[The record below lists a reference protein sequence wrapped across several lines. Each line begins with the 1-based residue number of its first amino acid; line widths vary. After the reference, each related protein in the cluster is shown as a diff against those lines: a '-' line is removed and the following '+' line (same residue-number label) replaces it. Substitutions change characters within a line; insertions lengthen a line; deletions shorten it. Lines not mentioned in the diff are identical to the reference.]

1 MKYVNPVEFNKLLNK
16 FKLLK
21 EDVGGNKS
29 SGLTLPVDEVE
40 AVEAQPS
47 AEIEIAYTDYG
58 RFYYMK
64 VTTPSGKMQRIS
76 SISQADQAL
85 SQILKTQ
92 VQLPPSLSQV
102 GTEEKLN
109 GIVDQLNAKKGMKA
123 SWHDAI
129 DVS

>member
-1 MKYVNPVEFNKLLNK
+1 MKYVDPVEFNSLLNK

-40 AVEAQPS
+40 AQPS

-58 RFYYMK
+58 KFYYVK

-92 VQLPPSLSQV
+92 VQLPPSLSEV

-109 GIVDQLNAKKGMKA
+109 AIVDQLKAKGMQA
-123 SWHDAI
+123 RWHDAI